1 MCCTHT
7 DTHRIVLSQWLLCE
21 RELTHALKHHSNFT
35 WFEGRSEIGRGKD
48 TGLWSWGLAVVG
60 AAVGSRRRGR
70 CAMRGWRGGTRAGV
84 LPQGCNHGET
94 VGLGTRS
101 EGARSAVSGWWG
113 NAAEWRYGEGF
124 NRTGR
129 WHLGQEEGWRKNDLK
144 EQSNHLPCP
153 FVWSISIL
161 LWNKQ
166 HLENLQRHPHICI
179 WALAILYCNWNIF
192 HRNVT
197 FPNITVFHTEVI
209 FTRQSFYSTSLRL
222 SG

>member
-1 MCCTHT
+1 MSRYPVCVAHT

-21 RELTHALKHHSNFT
+21 QELMHALKHHSNFT
-35 WFEGRSEIGRGKD
+35 WFEVEKWHRKGERYRSLKLRSCCGRGCGRQQAK
-48 TGLWSWGLAVVG
+48 GKVCSE
-60 AAVGSRRRGR
+60 RMKRGYQ
-70 CAMRGWRGGTRAGV
+70 GGV

-101 EGARSAVSGWWG
+101 EGARNAVSGWWG

-153 FVWSISIL
+153 FVRSISIL
-161 LWNKQ
+161 LWNK
-166 HLENLQRHPHICI
+166 
-179 WALAILYCNWNIF
+179 
-192 HRNVT
+192 
-197 FPNITVFHTEVI
+197 
-209 FTRQSFYSTSLRL
+209 
-222 SG
+222 